1 MARRRRAGS
10 STVTFGLGFGEGD
23 FHKSE
28 EQLQA
33 VLAKSFVNIRT
44 GAEGEGTSFSKSI
57 LNVLNGPGN
66 DSVERLAFEVDPA
79 QRNSY
84 AGVYKTKL
92 RLVPDTILKRIA
104 IQDSL
109 VATIVRARQQQMSAF
124 GRPRNTR
131 FGNGFIIDLDTG
143 VTEGLSEADRAKLNQ
158 QAEEATARLSTCGDT
173 RGLTED
179 HQETFSEWLS
189 LSTRSALVCGRIACE
204 VVYVDDPRGGVDE
217 YGRPKK
223 MFHHFVATDAGTI
236 FKATTGAEEA
246 QQSVRDD
253 AYNLLCQITGKDLVK
268 ERHEQGEYVWVQ
280 VVEGVPRQVFTA
292 DEMRVRNFYK
302 VPDVELDGYPV
313 TPIDTV
319 ISAITTHI
327 NITTHNKLYFQSGRA
342 SRGMLVIKS
351 DDVNPSVVHNIKQ
364 QFNASINNVNN
375 SWRMPVFGCGSDEEI
390 NWQAIDSGG
399 GRDMEFQYL
408 TDMNAREIL
417 SAFMMSPDELP
428 GWSYLSRGTNNQ
440 ALSESNNEYKL
451 EAARDLG
458 IRPLISTFED
468 FINAHLLPLIDP
480 DLAVKAKVRLVG
492 LDSDNPEKE
501 AVRTTQDMQI
511 WMAMDDV
518 MERVE
523 KKPIGKA
530 FGGTIPL
537 NPAFQAI
544 LDKYFTVG
552 QILERFCDVKG
563 AAQDPTLNYRRDA
576 FWFNQ
581 VEAMQQ
587 AQQAQQAQQQ
597 AQQAQMQGGA
607 PGGGAP
613 PAGGGGGQQPQ
624 AGSDAPP
631 PQTEKQKTAAS
642 DSASGTGAS
651 PSGGAPAG
659 GANDLARSIDQAFEF
674 MSKNEE
680 DLPADKRRLLA
691 QHRKML
697 AFFKNGAE
705 DDSAEAIA
713 AILEVA
719 KHHSKGKRTKEN

>member
-1 MARRRRAGS
+1 
-10 STVTFGLGFGEGD
+10 
-23 FHKSE
+23 
-28 EQLQA
+28 
-33 VLAKSFVNIRT
+33 
-44 GAEGEGTSFSKSI
+44 
-57 LNVLNGPGN
+57 
-66 DSVERLAFEVDPA
+66 
-79 QRNSY
+79 
-84 AGVYKTKL
+84 
-92 RLVPDTILKRIA
+92 
-104 IQDSL
+104 
-109 VATIVRARQQQMSAF
+109 
-124 GRPRNTR
+124 
-131 FGNGFIIDLDTG
+131 
-143 VTEGLSEADRAKLNQ
+143 
-158 QAEEATARLSTCGDT
+158 
-173 RGLTED
+173 
-179 HQETFSEWLS
+179 
-189 LSTRSALVCGRIACE
+189 
-204 VVYVDDPRGGVDE
+204 
-217 YGRPKK
+217 
-223 MFHHFVATDAGTI
+223 
-236 FKATTGAEEA
+236 
-246 QQSVRDD
+246 
-253 AYNLLCQITGKDLVK
+253 
-268 ERHEQGEYVWVQ
+268 
-280 VVEGVPRQVFTA
+280 
-292 DEMRVRNFYK
+292 MRVRNFYK

-563 AAQDPTLNYRRDA
+563 AASDPQYAWRNNPLWLQ
-576 FWFNQ
+576 WF
-581 VEAMQQ
+581 M
-587 AQQAQQAQQQ
+587 AQQQ
-597 AQQAQMQGGA
+597 AQMAAQAPQ
-607 PGGGAP
+607 P
-613 PAGGGGGQQPQ
+613 PPGGGGG
-624 AGSDAPP
+624 GSDASGAPP
-631 PQTEKQKTAAS
+631 GAAGPQ
-642 DSASGTGAS
+642 G
-651 PSGGAPAG
+651 SGGPPG
-659 GANDLARSIDQAFEF
+659 GQSPQPQQPEQK
-674 MSKNEE
+674 SE
-680 DLPADKRRLLA
+680 DPSAVEALGHNVDAAIAALRKTEASLPPGKRRLIAQADHTIDFFMRGWARDATHALNEITTLA
-691 QHRKML
+691 SQ
-697 AFFKNGAE
+697 A
-705 DDSAEAIA
+705 S
-713 AILEVA
+713 
-719 KHHSKGKRTKEN
+719 GKRKKN

>member
-292 DEMRVRNFYK
+292 DEMK
-302 VPDVELDGYPV
+302 VQLLQGPRRR
-313 TPIDTV
+313 
-319 ISAITTHI
+319 A
-327 NITTHNKLYFQSGRA
+327 GRLPRHA
-342 SRGMLVIKS
+342 DRHRHLGDHDPHQHHHAQQALLPERPRLARHAGHQVGRRQ
-351 DDVNPSVVHNIKQ
+351 PPVVHNIKQ

-587 AQQAQQAQQQ
+587 AQQAQQQ